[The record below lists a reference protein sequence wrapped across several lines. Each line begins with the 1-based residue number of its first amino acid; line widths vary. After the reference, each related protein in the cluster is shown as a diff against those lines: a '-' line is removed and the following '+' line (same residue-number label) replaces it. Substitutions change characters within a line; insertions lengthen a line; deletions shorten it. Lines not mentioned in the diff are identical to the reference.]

1 MSLTN
6 YKNLGGG
13 VYAKE
18 EGFQAMAIKG
28 MAPVLSSTFC
38 KKIV

>member
-28 MAPVLSSTFC
+28 MALVLSSIFC
-38 KKIV
+38 NKNV